1 MPVGDAALGQ
11 VVRGE
16 LEGDAVSG
24 EDSNTVAA
32 ELAGEVREDGALLVE
47 LDAEEAAG
55 EFLDDGSG
63 YFDAIFFAHCPPV
76 WEILTAFLLGSL
88 TRNPRGEGG
97 VDGLTLSTSLP

>member
-1 MPVGDAALGQ
+1 MAVGDAALGQ

-24 EDSNTVAA
+24 EDSNTIAA
-32 ELAGEVREDGALLVE
+32 QLAGEVREDGALLVE

-63 YFDAIFFAHCPPV
+63 YFDAVFLAHCPREG
-76 WEILTAFLLGSL
+76 EILPPFY
-88 TRNPRGEGG
+88 
-97 VDGLTLSTSLP
+97 